1 MNQNVLCE
9 APSPSG
15 TGDCLLLE
23 QTLDSGAIMQIN
35 AADST
40 ARIEGC
46 IDTQPSFDDRMA
58 QLEQQINALY
68 ELMPFGSFSISADG
82 ICININYQ
90 ALQWIGCSREAILG
104 KKIPE
109 DPIAAK
115 NWAILQTH
123 IDQLR
128 DSGLEEIELTLTDA
142 KACPRPIALFVKYQG
157 THERSFK
164 TDRFILFD
172 LTEVNRARE
181 HQRIAAIA
189 FESKMGICVAD
200 ERGRV
205 LETNQAFGCITGYS
219 NEELKGKPINSML
232 TLEGSEQ
239 LEAAIK
245 SALDTNS
252 LWEGELRERRK
263 NGQLLTVWLSISS
276 IPDSDGARSYLV
288 ICLYDITA
296 SKATQ
301 DEISQLAYYDPLTHL
316 PNRRKL
322 NQRLSEILVA
332 LSGDHR
338 HGALLFIDLDNFK
351 SINDTRGH
359 ASGDLLLIEV
369 GHRLKNAVRGGDI
382 VARVGGDEFV
392 VLMGSLVA
400 DANGAAHQAMR
411 VGKEILARLGKPYKL
426 DSFMFSCSA
435 SIGVRL
441 FSHADLGADLV
452 QQADIAMY
460 QAKRTGRNSLC
471 FFDPAMK
478 EAVAAYSNLEQE
490 LVQSLQ
496 NNELAL
502 FFQPQC
508 DIHGRIMS
516 AEALLRW
523 RHPTRGLISPNNFIA
538 IAEESG
544 LILLIGMWVLRQTCE
559 QIRRWAKEPLMKD
572 IQIAINVSA
581 GQFKQASFVDEV
593 IQVIRESGIDASKV
607 KFELTESMMHSIDET
622 RLKMEKI
629 REVGVRFSLDDFGT
643 GYSSLSSLIQLP
655 LEQLKIDRSFV
666 ANMLSRP
673 ADRIVVKTIIA
684 MAHSLGLEVIAE
696 GLETEAQKA
705 FLFQEGCALY
715 QGFLFSPALAAEQ
728 FFGLVASQSP

>member
-1 MNQNVLCE
+1 
-9 APSPSG
+9 
-15 TGDCLLLE
+15 
-23 QTLDSGAIMQIN
+23 MQSN
-35 AADST
+35 AADDTRAADTT
-40 ARIEGC
+40 AELEYCADMQR
-46 IDTQPSFDDRMA
+46 SFNEKMA
-58 QLEQQINALY
+58 QLEHQIHALY
-68 ELMPFGSFSISADG
+68 ELMPFGSFLITSDG
-82 ICININYQ
+82 TCININHQ

-104 KKIPE
+104 KRMPLE
-109 DPIAAK
+109 PLAAK
-115 NWAILQTH
+115 NWTTLLEH
-123 IDQLR
+123 VDQLR
-128 DSGLEEIELTLTDA
+128 QTGLEEIELTLVDT
-142 KACPRPIALFVKYQG
+142 KAFPRPIGLFVKHLE
-157 THERSFK
+157 TSERSLRI
-164 TDRFILFD
+164 DRFILFD

-200 ERGRV
+200 ECGRV
-205 LETNQAFGCITGYS
+205 LETNQAFGDITGYS
-219 NEELKGKPINSML
+219 NDELKGKSLNSML
-232 TLEGSEQ
+232 TLEGSAQ

-245 SALDTNS
+245 SALNTNS

-263 NGQLLTVWLSISS
+263 NGQVFTVWLSISS

-322 NQRLSEILVA
+322 NQRLSEMLVA
-332 LSGDHR
+332 SPDHR

-400 DANGAAHQAMR
+400 EATGAMHQAMR
-411 VGKEILARLGKPYKL
+411 VGKEILARLAKPYKL
-426 DSFMFSCSA
+426 DGFMFSCSA
-435 SIGVRL
+435 SIGIRL

-471 FFDPAMK
+471 IFDPAMK

-490 LVQSLQ
+490 LAQSLQ

-523 RHPTRGLISPNNFIA
+523 RHPTRGLISPKDFIA

-544 LILLIGMWVLRQTCE
+544 LIVLIGMWVLRQTCT
-559 QIRRWAKEPLMKD
+559 QIRLWGEEPLMKD

-581 GQFKQASFVDEV
+581 RQFKQTGFVDEV
-593 IQVIRESGIDASKV
+593 IQVIQESGIDASKV

-622 RLKMEKI
+622 RIKMEKI

-673 ADRIVVKTIIA
+673 GDRIVVKTIIA

-705 FLFQEGCALY
+705 FLLQEGCALY
-715 QGFLFSPALAAEQ
+715 QGYLFSPALAAEQ
-728 FFGLVASQSP
+728 FFGLVTSQSR